1 MGCGASTVA
10 PDGPGSDSI
19 AATPT
24 DRGGGSAHTF
34 RRAQSQGG
42 YGATNTPRTRPTAI
56 TPTSLTDE
64 VKDIEGEYA
73 SRAVIAQPLSSISR
87 ASTAVLPTSSSTKD
101 MSVSRSTAGD
111 LIENSISQH
120 RRGVTLK
127 ISSSKSQLVNPPLRI
142 LFLGPSESG
151 KTTVKH
157 QIKIMSKFEF
167 TQTDRMPFVAA
178 LHQNIIS
185 NLQQILR
192 GLQILRRELAPRSR
206 ASASILQELDGFEP
220 VTAELAR
227 HAMTVWMDPIVQE
240 LVKSPTASS
249 VVADSMEYLMKNL
262 ESISSVSYIPSLQD
276 IARARVRTTG
286 IVDSELLIQG
296 QRWEVIDVGG
306 LRSERGKWVKLFPN
320 TVAIFYTASLASFD
334 MALHEDPTV
343 NRMDEALHLF
353 ELLCA
358 EPKLAKVPKFVI
370 LTKVDVLRDKLAK
383 GVRVA
388 HYFPWYTGE
397 NELNSAVNF
406 FKEAFLSLAP
416 DRQLARV
423 VVVDATNYESVSTQL
438 GPLFTEVVQGTPRSG
453 SPR

>member
-1 MGCGASTVA
+1 
-10 PDGPGSDSI
+10 
-19 AATPT
+19 
-24 DRGGGSAHTF
+24 
-34 RRAQSQGG
+34 
-42 YGATNTPRTRPTAI
+42 
-56 TPTSLTDE
+56 
-64 VKDIEGEYA
+64 
-73 SRAVIAQPLSSISR
+73 
-87 ASTAVLPTSSSTKD
+87 
-101 MSVSRSTAGD
+101 
-111 LIENSISQH
+111 
-120 RRGVTLK
+120 
-127 ISSSKSQLVNPPLRI
+127 
-142 LFLGPSESG
+142 
-151 KTTVKH
+151 
-157 QIKIMSKFEF
+157 
-167 TQTDRMPFVAA
+167 
-178 LHQNIIS
+178 
-185 NLQQILR
+185 
-192 GLQILRRELAPRSR
+192 
-206 ASASILQELDGFEP
+206 
-220 VTAELAR
+220 
-227 HAMTVWMDPIVQE
+227 
-240 LVKSPTASS
+240 
-249 VVADSMEYLMKNL
+249 MKNL